1 MTRPGLWLALAF
13 FALTR
18 LIVLVAA
25 YTAPQDRTRPQAPD
39 WWSDVPM
46 VRWDAGHYLA
56 IMEVGYPPQI
66 NDTTAFFP
74 LYPLLARPLAY
85 LFPPDVALV
94 VLSHL
99 AATGAM
105 VLFYLWCRR
114 AAGEA
119 VGFRAVLLLST
130 FPTAMF
136 LSTGY
141 SEGLFLLWVALAL
154 WFIQGR
160 LWWPAAL
167 TCALATATRPTGL
180 ALAAVFC
187 LSACAA
193 DRGRP
198 LPRRLIRL
206 AGLGVLSVS
215 GLIAFRVYLWHHYGR
230 IDAWEA
236 AQVTWS
242 RPAVRDPLRKL
253 VLLHPIVKPALQPIR
268 CVLRGEFP
276 RLPDPWT
283 WNMTINVAVLA
294 VAGVGL
300 ARPGPFP
307 RLSFLL
313 PIFVFLMAYLP
324 DPFLGTRL
332 VGIARYQLAALPCL
346 ALLAAPGWLG
356 RRPVALA
363 VLLLGGLL
371 LQVQYMRLFCNWI
384 LVS

>member
-1 MTRPGLWLALAF
+1 MTRPGLWLALAL

-18 LIVLVAA
+18 VIVLVAA
-25 YTAPQDRTRPQAPD
+25 YTAPQDRTRPQAPQ
-39 WWSDVPM
+39 WWPEPPM
-46 VRWDAGHYLA
+46 IRWDAGHYLR
-56 IMEVGYPPQI
+56 IMEAGYPPQI

-74 LYPLLARPLAY
+74 LYPLLARPLVC
-85 LFPPDVALV
+85 LFPPGVALV

-114 AAGEA
+114 AADEA

-141 SEGLFLLWVALAL
+141 SEGVFLLWVALAL

-160 LWWPAAL
+160 HWWPGAL
-167 TCALATATRPTGL
+167 TSALATATRPTGL
-180 ALAAVFC
+180 ALAVVFC
-187 LSACAA
+187 LSAWAA

-198 LPRRLIRL
+198 LLRRLIRL
-206 AGLGVLSVS
+206 AALGVLSVS
-215 GLIAFRVYLWHHYGR
+215 GLIVFRVYLWHHYGR

-236 AQVTWS
+236 AQVYWS
-242 RPAVRDPLRKL
+242 RPAVQDPLRKL
-253 VLLHPIVKPALQPIR
+253 FLLNPIVKPALRPIR

-276 RLPDPWT
+276 RLLDPWT
-283 WNMTINVAVLA
+283 WNMTMNVAVLA
-294 VAGVGL
+294 VAGIGL
-300 ARPGPFP
+300 VRPGPFP
-307 RLSFLL
+307 RLTFLL
-313 PIFVFLMAYLP
+313 PIFIFLMAYLP

-332 VGIARYQLAALPCL
+332 VGIARYQLAALPCF

-356 RRPVALA
+356 RRRLALGALA
-363 VLLLGGLL
+363 PAGML
-371 LQVQYMRLFCNWI
+371 LQVQYMRQFCNWI